1 LRGRLLVPGLGLGV
15 ISWLAEAVGFYV
27 ILRELQIPME
37 LPAAVG
43 VYAVAM
49 LAGAVSFVPGG
60 LGGTEVV
67 MASLL
72 ILGGAPPPAAV
83 AATTITRLATLWFAV
98 VLGILALMA
107 SEFVLGRQVTNARL
121 RGTTDA

>member
-1 LRGRLLVPGLGLGV
+1 
-15 ISWLAEAVGFYV
+15 
-27 ILRELQIPME
+27 
-37 LPAAVG
+37 
-43 VYAVAM
+43 
-49 LAGAVSFVPGG
+49 
-60 LGGTEVV
+60 
-67 MASLL
+67 
-72 ILGGAPPPAAV
+72 V